1 MSLFKANVPPSRVPT
16 LTEVVEV
23 TDDHAGT
30 TPPDSVVAVDA
41 VVPTPADPTTRAV
54 QASAPAPLDAELLS
68 QQVLS
73 DVQRQI
79 DAMLEVRLKEALAPV
94 VARLTDTLARDARSE
109 LTKVMKDVVSRA
121 VANEL
126 RRTQSKS

>member
-23 TDDHAGT
+23 VQVPEGLSVPATA
-30 TPPDSVVAVDA
+30 PPAA
-41 VVPTPADPTTRAV
+41 IGADQLT
-54 QASAPAPLDAELLS
+54 
-68 QQVLS
+68 QQVLN
-73 DVQRQI
+73 DIQRQM
-79 DAMLEVRLKEALAPV
+79 DVMLEVRLKETLAPV
-94 VARLTDTLARDARSE
+94 VARLTDALARDARAE

-126 RRTQSKS
+126 RRTQAKP

>member
-1 MSLFKANVPPSRVPT
+1 
-16 LTEVVEV
+16 
-23 TDDHAGT
+23 
-30 TPPDSVVAVDA
+30 
-41 VVPTPADPTTRAV
+41 
-54 QASAPAPLDAELLS
+54 LDAELLS